1 MATPHFLPP
10 TPPTVVALPLRPR
23 SPVLSIV
30 PLDRDR
36 ATAPLEGE
44 DWGQVLSRIGRTQDR
59 GAFARLFAHFAP
71 RVKSYLMRG
80 GSSEAQS
87 EECVQE
93 AFAAIWRKASLFDPD
108 QAAAS
113 TWIYT
118 IARNLRIDAQRRQR
132 LDGAA
137 DEPFE
142 FDALAADQPPP
153 DERLHAARLE
163 ARVRRALEQLPP
175 EQAQVLRLSYY
186 EDQPHALI
194 ARELGIPLGTVKSRM
209 RLAVAHLRRLLTL

>member
-1 MATPHFLPP
+1 M
-10 TPPTVVALPLRPR
+10 
-23 SPVLSIV
+23 SIV

-36 ATAPLEGE
+36 AAVPLEGE
-44 DWGQVLSRIGRTQDR
+44 DWGQVLRRIGESRDR
-59 GAFARLFAHFAP
+59 AAFARLFAHFAP

-80 GSSEAQS
+80 GSSEAQA
-87 EECVQE
+87 EEFVQD
-93 AFAAIWRKASLFDPD
+93 AFAAVWRKAALFDHH

-118 IARNLRIDAQRRQR
+118 IARNLRIDAQRRHR
-132 LDGAA
+132 LDGAG

-163 ARVRRALEQLPP
+163 ARVRGALAQLPP

-186 EDQPHALI
+186 DDQPHARI
-194 ARELGIPLGTVKSRM
+194 AQELGIPLGTVKSRM
-209 RLAVAHLRRLLTL
+209 RLAVAHLRRLLAL